1 MARTKVAEMKRKENT
16 VKAAGTEKK
25 KRRMKWRQKARNEIW
40 KLCRKTE
47 PIFPRATMARLIA
60 ESARKAAT
68 ELGIPSNFR
77 FKAGAIEALREGGE
91 SFLHDKLAE
100 ADKWCD
106 HAGRV
111 TLFAGKKGD
120 LQSALRADPKFDMH
134 RFGEVMQ
141 DFKDQARAIR
151 KAEKK
156 AAVEASSQADPT
168 VVIGGN

>member
-1 MARTKVAEMKRKENT
+1 MARTKVAEINRMKK
-16 VKAAGTEKK
+16 VAKAADTEKK
-25 KRRMKWRQKARNEIW
+25 KRRMKWKQKARNDIL
-40 KLCRKTE
+40 KLTRNTG

-60 ESARKAAT
+60 ESARKATAV
-68 ELGIPSNFR
+68 LGVPSD
-77 FKAGAIEALREGGE
+77 FKFKSEAIEALREAGE

-134 RFGEVMQ
+134 RFDEVMHEL
-141 DFKDQARAIR
+141 KDRRRAIR

-156 AAVEASSQADPT
+156 AAVEASAAQPT
-168 VVIGGN
+168 VVVGEK